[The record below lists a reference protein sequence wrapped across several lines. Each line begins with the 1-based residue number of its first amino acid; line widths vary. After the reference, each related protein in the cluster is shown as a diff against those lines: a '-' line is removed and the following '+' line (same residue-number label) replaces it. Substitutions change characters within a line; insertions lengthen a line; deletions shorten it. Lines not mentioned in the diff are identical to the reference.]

1 MTEKFRVG
9 LCNLWRNVP
18 LKKKKKEK
26 KDYEEMQIHQK

>member
-18 LKKKKKEK
+18 LKKKKKK